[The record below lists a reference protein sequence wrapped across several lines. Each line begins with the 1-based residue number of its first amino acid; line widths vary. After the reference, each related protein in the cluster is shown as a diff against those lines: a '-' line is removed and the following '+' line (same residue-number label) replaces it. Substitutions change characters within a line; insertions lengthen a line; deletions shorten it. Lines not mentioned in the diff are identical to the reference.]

1 MGKINVLDFEIANLI
16 AAGEVVERPSS
27 VLKELIENSIDSGA
41 DSIVA
46 EIKRGGVALIRVS
59 DNGCG
64 MDRDDLPVAIKR
76 HATSKIR
83 QREDLDSIMTLGFR
97 GEALAAIASVSRVE
111 ILSRTAESHEGA
123 SLFLEGG
130 AAGTVESASAPEG
143 TSIIVRDLFFNTPAR
158 LKFMKQDKAE
168 AAAISRVVSHLAL
181 SHPNVSFRFIRD
193 GRDELHTPGDGKL
206 QSAVYAA
213 LGREFALSLVPVRAF
228 DGALGCEG
236 FVSKPVYAR
245 GSRGMQIFFVNG
257 RLVKS
262 QLLTAAVE
270 EAYANRMMKG
280 KFPGCVVEVT
290 LPNDMVDVNVHPAK
304 TVVKFVNDKVVF
316 DLVYHAVCDAL
327 DRGGAAVKAEE
338 KTPEPKANGG
348 SFYRTMT
355 AEEYRAGHGG
365 GTKSSA
371 APAAAKGG
379 SSYGFVTERSIER
392 GGKISLFDSVRR
404 SETAAK
410 AAGYPKVS
418 VENILPAVERSE
430 EKPALKAVGK
440 TAEPTAKPAAP
451 VVRDEEEAA
460 KAEFAALTPQRE
472 TFAAPPAAESKPAPE
487 REAPVETEQLSM
499 DEAQVTLVEETA
511 APWRI
516 AGEVLNTYIICE
528 DGEKNVYLIDKH
540 AAHERVNFDRLRAM
554 QEPIMSQSL
563 LVPAVVEL
571 GAAEFAAVM
580 EQEELLR
587 EFGFACEEF
596 GATSVVVREVPADID
611 GSDAAA
617 ALEELAE
624 RLAATHGADPAA
636 ARDAVL
642 HTMACKASIK
652 GGWTSDLSELRV
664 LVDKVQSGEVQFC
677 PHGRPVAVKMTKY
690 ELEKMF
696 KRA

>member
-1 MGKINVLDFEIANLI
+1 MAHIEQLSPFVANLI
-16 AAGEVVERPSS
+16 AAGEVVERPAS
-27 VLKELIENSIDSGA
+27 VVKELLENAIDAGSSA
-41 DSIVA
+41 VTV
-46 EIKRGGVALIRVS
+46 EIRNGGMTYLRVT

-64 MDRDDLPVAIKR
+64 IAPEELPTAFLR
-76 HATSKIR
+76 HATSKLRTAQELAAIG
-83 QREDLDSIMTLGFR
+83 TLGFR

-111 ILSRTAESHEGA
+111 ILSRTANSHEGA

-193 GRDELHTPGDGKL
+193 GKDELHTPGDGKL

-213 LGREFALSLVPVRAF
+213 LGREFALSLLPVRCF

-410 AAGYPKVS
+410 ATGYPKVS

-472 TFAAPPAAESKPAPE
+472 TFAAPPAESKPAPE
-487 REAPVETEQLSM
+487 REAPVETKQLSM